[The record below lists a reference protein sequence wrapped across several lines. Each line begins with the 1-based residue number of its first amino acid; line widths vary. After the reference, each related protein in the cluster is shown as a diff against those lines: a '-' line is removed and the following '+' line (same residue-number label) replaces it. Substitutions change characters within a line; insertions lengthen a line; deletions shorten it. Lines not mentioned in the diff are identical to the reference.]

1 MNYYYLITI
10 TIVLIFLSLMDSLF
24 PDDIKTIDGDIIV
37 GETVGV
43 DEEYISVKQ
52 GQDNIVFIQWR
63 IISLISRDKEM
74 IIVTHDGNQKKF
86 SILTTTT
93 GNFSAK
99 DISFKTTDKIQDIY
113 SEEIVA
119 NRPFFLHEREQSE
132 QGVTRVPFSSSQ
144 LKPQNAPRQNT
155 VQQKKPWKGN
165 VDAGLTIQKGNKEA
179 LTTNV
184 KTDFSWERTK
194 DNMYFNGLLLFE
206 TKDSVRN
213 ADEQRGTLKYERKHK
228 RRLYSFYQE
237 SVEHDEIEKL
247 NLRSITSS
255 GFGYR
260 FIEREKLKYKSEIGP
275 SFTYERFRNDIHQTS
290 PGLRIGNSL
299 DWQIL
304 SSTLFYFKV
313 DFLPMPQDLVDWRL
327 ESDMGLRHNLTKSLS
342 LNLNWINQYDNKTSA
357 ENVSKND
364 ATILSTVG
372 YNY

>member
-52 GQDNIVFIQWR
+52 GHDNIVFIQWR

-213 ADEQRGTLKYERKHK
+213 ADEQR
-228 RRLYSFYQE
+228 
-237 SVEHDEIEKL
+237 
-247 NLRSITSS
+247 
-255 GFGYR
+255 
-260 FIEREKLKYKSEIGP
+260 
-275 SFTYERFRNDIHQTS
+275 
-290 PGLRIGNSL
+290 
-299 DWQIL
+299 
-304 SSTLFYFKV
+304 
-313 DFLPMPQDLVDWRL
+313 
-327 ESDMGLRHNLTKSLS
+327 
-342 LNLNWINQYDNKTSA
+342 
-357 ENVSKND
+357 
-364 ATILSTVG
+364 
-372 YNY
+372 